1 MSSHASIR
9 DIVIGLIF
17 RGEHPEARASRPD
30 VDQEPRFGAR
40 GAAKS
45 RTSPGSIALRLFL
58 VFLFLLLL
66 VILLGALAI
75 ASLSYS
81 NAASSQVRDRWLPS
95 TRVLGD
101 LNNYTSDHRVA
112 EASLLLAADVQ
123 DLAANERQLDE
134 LDRNIQA
141 SEAIY
146 SKIPSDGLQQQLN
159 RQFQTQ
165 WRVYREFAQQV
176 RSLVVAEDL
185 AAARTLYN
193 TTSRAAYDKAS
204 HTFDLLDQS
213 NVDSARRA
221 SLRSASAY
229 HQAQWVVALTIFL
242 AGAAVAAAT
251 LYIRRSISEPLLT
264 LAACM
269 HRLAANETGVQI
281 DDTERGDEIGEM
293 TRAVVVFRLNAIE
306 LATSRRA
313 LEQQATMLQE
323 KLAEEQRL
331 MRLQRNFVSMA
342 SHEFRT
348 PLTIIDAHAQ
358 RLIARREQLTPDDL
372 AERAQ
377 KIRIAVTR
385 MTCLIHNLIDAARV
399 IDGELELYF
408 HPTIADLSL
417 LLHEVCLLHRDITPH
432 AQILEEFAPTSLH
445 IVGDSNLLFQ
455 VFSNLLAN
463 AIKYSPGVALIT
475 VTAHCEDAQR
485 VIISVEDQG
494 IGIPEAECQQ
504 VFERYYRASNAGGIT
519 GTGVGLY
526 FVKMVVELHGGTVE
540 VESRADQGSRFS
552 VSLPVRPRNESNEP
566 LPRSGISTATS
577 RGGEIAAVRAPQ
589 PEFARLPPVRPGG
602 RWHTDAPLCE
612 AVPASKA
619 LGLP

>member
-30 VDQEPRFGAR
+30 IDQEPRFGAR

-251 LYIRRSISEPLLT
+251 VEPPPEVVKKKPKAPKKSQSKEEKEAAKEKRLLK
-264 LAACM
+264 LV
-269 HRLAANETGVQI
+269 G
-281 DDTERGDEIGEM
+281 
-293 TRAVVVFRLNAIE
+293 AVVVKCMSKYSGKMDTDVFKKYAKEVRTS
-306 LATSRRA
+306 LAF
-313 LEQQATMLQE
+313 LL
-323 KLAEEQRL
+323 
-331 MRLQRNFVSMA
+331 
-342 SHEFRT
+342 
-348 PLTIIDAHAQ
+348 
-358 RLIARREQLTPDDL
+358 
-372 AERAQ
+372 
-377 KIRIAVTR
+377 
-385 MTCLIHNLIDAARV
+385 
-399 IDGELELYF
+399 
-408 HPTIADLSL
+408 LSL
-417 LLHEVCLLHRDITPH
+417 AIFLTLLH
-432 AQILEEFAPTSLH
+432 S
-445 IVGDSNLLFQ
+445 
-455 VFSNLLAN
+455 
-463 AIKYSPGVALIT
+463 
-475 VTAHCEDAQR
+475 
-485 VIISVEDQG
+485 
-494 IGIPEAECQQ
+494 
-504 VFERYYRASNAGGIT
+504 
-519 GTGVGLY
+519 
-526 FVKMVVELHGGTVE
+526 
-540 VESRADQGSRFS
+540 
-552 VSLPVRPRNESNEP
+552 
-566 LPRSGISTATS
+566 
-577 RGGEIAAVRAPQ
+577 
-589 PEFARLPPVRPGG
+589 
-602 RWHTDAPLCE
+602 
-612 AVPASKA
+612 
-619 LGLP
+619 